1 MSLLKRNVV
10 HSGSVISAF
19 VDYLVA
25 KGVDFKDTV
34 LDDNPGVSILFRELV
49 FFHK

>member
-1 MSLLKRNVV
+1 MNLLKRNVV

-25 KGVDFKDTV
+25 KGER
-34 LDDNPGVSILFRELV
+34 G
-49 FFHK
+49 